1 MGRSA
6 VGGASA
12 NVASAS
18 AWPQSQ
24 ESSTVPAVSATT
36 GSAPHLMGKPAM
48 VRTESRVTT
57 YCTTRCNAACD
68 ISNVT
73 QV

>member
-6 VGGASA
+6 VGGASV

-18 AWPQSQ
+18 AWPQSR
-24 ESSTVPAVSATT
+24 ESSMVPAASATT

-57 YCTTRCNAACD
+57 YCTTRRIAGCD
-68 ISNVT
+68 ILNVT